1 MIFANKCEYH
11 IILCYY
17 VLKVTFKCDIY
28 LFISYFIITFAL
40 RNNNSNVYDTERIH
54 QSRE

>member
-40 RNNNSNVYDTERIH
+40 RNNNSNVYDTEF
-54 QSRE
+54 